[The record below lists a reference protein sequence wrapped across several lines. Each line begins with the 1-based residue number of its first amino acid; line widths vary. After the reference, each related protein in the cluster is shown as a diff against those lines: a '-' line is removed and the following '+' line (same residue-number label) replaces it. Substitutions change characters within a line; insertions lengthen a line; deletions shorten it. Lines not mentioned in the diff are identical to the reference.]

1 MNLTCIKC
9 AETFQGKS
17 HIDPLCATCLVQ
29 LRKAKSAL
37 IASVLNTTV
46 KL

>member
-17 HIDPLCATCLVQ
+17 HIDPLCATCLVK
-29 LRKAKSAL
+29 LKSAL
-37 IASVLNTTV
+37 IENILNTTV